1 MSPVNTQARLRRAT
15 STPDVIAETLRE
27 EILRGEVA
35 PGQAL
40 RQEELAERFG
50 VSRLPVRDALLRL
63 EAQGLVHV
71 YPNRGAFVISLSAD
85 EVTEIF
91 EMRILLEGDI
101 IERAVPRMTAEH
113 WRRIDA
119 AHAEA
124 TRTAGG
130 PEWVEGDWRFHRTL
144 YEAAERPRQL
154 ATIEN
159 LRSTVARYSS
169 AYDALPTRTPE
180 WLADHD
186 AILEACRARAAVAAK
201 QRLVQHL
208 RRALALVLTKL
219 EGESAS
225 G

>member
-1 MSPVNTQARLRRAT
+1 MPPVNALRGRLRGAT
-15 STPDVIAETLRE
+15 TPDLIAETLRE
-27 EILRGEVA
+27 EILRGSVA

-85 EVTEIF
+85 EVTEIY
-91 EMRILLEGDI
+91 EMRLLLEGDI
-101 IERAVPRMTAEH
+101 IERAVPRMTSDDR
-113 WRRIDA
+113 RRIDA

-130 PEWVEGDWRFHRTL
+130 PEWMEGDWRFHRAL
-144 YEAAERPRQL
+144 YEPAARPRQL

-169 AYDALPTRTPE
+169 GHDALPTRTPE

-186 AILEACRARAAVAAK
+186 AILAACRARASVAARR
-201 QRLVQHL
+201 RLEEHL
-208 RRALALVLTKL
+208 RRAMELVLAKL
-219 EGESAS
+219 G
-225 G
+225 

>member
-1 MSPVNTQARLRRAT
+1 MLPVNALRGRLRGAT
-15 STPDVIAETLRE
+15 TPDLIAETLRE
-27 EILRGEVA
+27 EILRGSVA

-85 EVTEIF
+85 EVREIY
-91 EMRILLEGDI
+91 EMRLLLEGDI
-101 IERAVPRMTAEH
+101 IERAVPRMTSDDR
-113 WRRIDA
+113 RRIDA

-130 PEWVEGDWRFHRTL
+130 PEWMEGDWRFHRAL
-144 YEAAERPRQL
+144 YEPAARPRQL

-169 AYDALPTRTPE
+169 GHDALPTRTPE
-180 WLADHD
+180 WLAGHD
-186 AILEACRARAAVAAK
+186 AILAACRARASVAARR
-201 QRLVQHL
+201 RLEEHL
-208 RRALALVLTKL
+208 RRAMELVLAKL
-219 EGESAS
+219 G
-225 G
+225 

>member
-1 MSPVNTQARLRRAT
+1 MSPVNVRHSLRRT
-15 STPDVIAETLRE
+15 STTPDVIAETLRE
-27 EILRGEVA
+27 EILRGSVA

-85 EVTEIF
+85 EVAEIF

-130 PEWVEGDWRFHRTL
+130 PEWIEGDWRFHRTL
-144 YEAAERPRQL
+144 YEAAARPRQL

-159 LRSTVARYSS
+159 LRSTVARYS
-169 AYDALPTRTPE
+169 AGHDALPARTPE

-208 RRALALVLTKL
+208 KRALAHVLATL
-219 EGESAS
+219 EER
-225 G
+225 

>member
-1 MSPVNTQARLRRAT
+1 MSPVNAPQRLRRAT
-15 STPDVIAETLRE
+15 TTPDVIAETLRE
-27 EILRGEVA
+27 EILRGELA

-85 EVTEIF
+85 EVTEIY
-91 EMRILLEGDI
+91 EMRLLLEGDI
-101 IERAVPRMTAEH
+101 LERAVPRMTPDD
-113 WRRIDA
+113 WRRIDS

-130 PEWVEGDWRFHRTL
+130 PEWIEGDWRFHRAL
-144 YEAAERPRQL
+144 YEPAARPRQL
-154 ATIEN
+154 ATIEH
-159 LRSTVARYSS
+159 LRSTVARYSIGH
-169 AYDALPTRTPE
+169 DALPARTPE

-208 RRALALVLTKL
+208 KRALALVLAKL
-219 EGESAS
+219 EG
-225 G
+225 

>member
-1 MSPVNTQARLRRAT
+1 MSTVNTTHRLRRAT
-15 STPDVIAETLRE
+15 STPDLIAETLRE
-27 EILRGEVA
+27 EILRGVVA

-40 RQEELAERFG
+40 RQEELAGRFG

-85 EVTEIF
+85 EVTEIY

-101 IERAVPRMTAEH
+101 IERAVPRMTPDD

-130 PEWVEGDWRFHRTL
+130 PEWIEGDWRFHRAL
-144 YEAAERPRQL
+144 YEPAARPRQL
-154 ATIEN
+154 ATIET

-169 AYDALPTRTPE
+169 AHDALPARTPE

-186 AILEACRARAAVAAK
+186 AITSACRARASVAARR
-201 QRLVQHL
+201 RLEDHM
-208 RRALALVLTKL
+208 RRAMELVL
-219 EGESAS
+219 ARMD
-225 G
+225 

>member
-1 MSPVNTQARLRRAT
+1 MSTVNTHARLRRAT
-15 STPDVIAETLRE
+15 STPDLIAETLRE
-27 EILRGEVA
+27 EILLGSVA
-35 PGQAL
+35 AGQAL

-85 EVTEIF
+85 EVREIY
-91 EMRILLEGDI
+91 EMRLLLEGDI
-101 IERAVPRMTAEH
+101 IERAVPRMTSDDR
-113 WRRIDA
+113 RRIDA

-130 PEWVEGDWRFHRTL
+130 PERMEGDWRFHRAL
-144 YEAAERPRQL
+144 YEPAARPRQL
-154 ATIEN
+154 ATIET

-169 AYDALPTRTPE
+169 GHDALPTRTPE

-186 AILEACRARAAVAAK
+186 AILAACRARASVAARR
-201 QRLVQHL
+201 RLEEHL
-208 RRALALVLTKL
+208 RRAMELVLAKL
-219 EGESAS
+219 G
-225 G
+225 

>member
-1 MSPVNTQARLRRAT
+1 MSPVNTHARLRRAT
-15 STPDVIAETLRE
+15 STPDLIAETLRE
-27 EILRGEVA
+27 EILRGEVE

-71 YPNRGAFVISLSAD
+71 YPNRGAFVVALSAD
-85 EVTEIF
+85 EVREIY
-91 EMRILLEGDI
+91 EMRILLEGDV
-101 IERAVPRMTAEH
+101 IERAVPRMTAES

-130 PEWVEGDWRFHRTL
+130 PEWIEGDWRFHRAL
-144 YEAAERPRQL
+144 YEPADRPRQL

-159 LRSTVARYSS
+159 LRSTVARYS
-169 AYDALPTRTPE
+169 AGHDALPARTPE

-201 QRLVQHL
+201 QRLVRHL
-208 RRALALVLTKL
+208 RRAMEHVLTKL
-219 EGESAS
+219 S
-225 G
+225 

>member
-1 MSPVNTQARLRRAT
+1 MSTVNTPLLRAT
-15 STPDVIAETLRE
+15 STPDVIAESLRE
-27 EILRGEVA
+27 KILRGELA

-85 EVTEIF
+85 EVTEIY
-91 EMRILLEGDI
+91 EMRLLLEGDI
-101 IERAVPRMTAEH
+101 IERAVPRMTPDD
-113 WRRIDA
+113 WRRIDS

-130 PEWVEGDWRFHRTL
+130 PEWIEGDWRFHRAL
-144 YEAAERPRQL
+144 YEPAARPRQL

-159 LRSTVARYSS
+159 LRGTVARYSS
-169 AYDALPTRTPE
+169 GHDALPSRTPE

-208 RRALALVLTKL
+208 RRALALVLAKL
-219 EGESAS
+219 ED
-225 G
+225 

>member
-1 MSPVNTQARLRRAT
+1 MSTVNTHARLRRAT
-15 STPDVIAETLRE
+15 STPDLIAETLRE
-27 EILRGEVA
+27 EILLGSVA
-35 PGQAL
+35 AGQAL

-85 EVTEIF
+85 EVREIY
-91 EMRILLEGDI
+91 EMRLLLEGDI
-101 IERAVPRMTAEH
+101 IERAVPRMTSDDR
-113 WRRIDA
+113 RRIDA

-130 PEWVEGDWRFHRTL
+130 PEWMDGDWRFHRAL
-144 YEAAERPRQL
+144 YEPAARPRQL

-169 AYDALPTRTPE
+169 GHDALPTRTPE

-186 AILEACRARAAVAAK
+186 AILAACRARASVAARR
-201 QRLVQHL
+201 RLEEHL
-208 RRALALVLTKL
+208 RRAMELVLAKL
-219 EGESAS
+219 G
-225 G
+225 

>member
-1 MSPVNTQARLRRAT
+1 MPPVNALRGRLRGAT
-15 STPDVIAETLRE
+15 TPDLIAETLRE
-27 EILRGEVA
+27 EILRGSVA

-85 EVTEIF
+85 EVREIY
-91 EMRILLEGDI
+91 EMRLLLEGDI
-101 IERAVPRMTAEH
+101 IERAVPRMTSDDR
-113 WRRIDA
+113 RRIDA

-130 PEWVEGDWRFHRTL
+130 PEWMDGDWRFHRAL
-144 YEAAERPRQL
+144 YEPAARPRQL

-169 AYDALPTRTPE
+169 GHDALPTRTPE

-186 AILEACRARAAVAAK
+186 AILAACRARASVAARR
-201 QRLVQHL
+201 RLEEHL
-208 RRALALVLTKL
+208 RRAMELVLAKL
-219 EGESAS
+219 G
-225 G
+225 

>member
-1 MSPVNTQARLRRAT
+1 MSPVNPHGRLRSAT
-15 STPDVIAETLRE
+15 TTPDLIAETLRE

-85 EVTEIF
+85 EVTEIY
-91 EMRILLEGDI
+91 EMRLLLEGDM
-101 IERAVPRMTAEH
+101 IERAVPRMTPES

-130 PEWVEGDWRFHRTL
+130 PEWIEGDWRFHRAL
-144 YEAAERPRQL
+144 YEPAARPRQL
-154 ATIEN
+154 ATIET

-169 AYDALPTRTPE
+169 GHDALPTRTPE

-208 RRALALVLTKL
+208 KRALAIVL
-219 EGESAS
+219 ARIP
-225 G
+225 

>member
-1 MSPVNTQARLRRAT
+1 MPVNDHTRVRRGAT
-15 STPDVIAETLRE
+15 TPDLIAESLRV
-27 EILRGEVA
+27 EILRGEIE

-85 EVTEIF
+85 EVTEIY
-91 EMRILLEGDI
+91 EIRILLEGDI
-101 IERAVPRMTAEH
+101 IERAVPRMTPEH

-119 AHAEA
+119 AHAES

-130 PEWVEGDWRFHRTL
+130 PEWIEGDWRFHRTL
-144 YEAAERPRQL
+144 YEAAARPRQL

-169 AYDALPTRTPE
+169 GHDALPTRTPE
-180 WLADHD
+180 WLADHE

-201 QRLVQHL
+201 QRVVAHL

-219 EGESAS
+219 ESP
-225 G
+225 

>member
-1 MSPVNTQARLRRAT
+1 MSPVNALRGRLRGAT
-15 STPDVIAETLRE
+15 TPDLIAETLRE
-27 EILRGEVA
+27 EILRGSVA

-85 EVTEIF
+85 EVREIY
-91 EMRILLEGDI
+91 EMRLLLEGDI
-101 IERAVPRMTAEH
+101 IERAVPRMTSDDR
-113 WRRIDA
+113 RRIDA

-130 PEWVEGDWRFHRTL
+130 PEWMDGDWRFHRAL
-144 YEAAERPRQL
+144 YEPAARPRQL

-169 AYDALPTRTPE
+169 GHDALPTRTPE

-186 AILEACRARAAVAAK
+186 AILAACRARASVAARR
-201 QRLVQHL
+201 RLEEHL
-208 RRALALVLTKL
+208 RRAMELVLAKL
-219 EGESAS
+219 G
-225 G
+225 